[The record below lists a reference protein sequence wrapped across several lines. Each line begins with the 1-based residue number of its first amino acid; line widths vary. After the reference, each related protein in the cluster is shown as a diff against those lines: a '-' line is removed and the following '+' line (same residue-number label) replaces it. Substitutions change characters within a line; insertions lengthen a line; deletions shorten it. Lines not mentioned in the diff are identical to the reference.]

1 MERPLQIS
9 FDNVEHSDAVEARI
23 RDEVTKLEQVY
34 DRITSMRVVVTKPQK
49 RHHKG
54 DTFQV
59 RIHITVPGGTDIAI
73 TRDPAADGAHEDVYV
88 TVRDAF
94 NSARRKLQDT
104 QRKRQ
109 A

>member
-9 FDNVEHSDAVEARI
+9 FDNVEHSDAVETRI
-23 RDEVTKLEQVY
+23 REEAAKLEQFH
-34 DRITSMRVVVTKPQK
+34 DRIISMRVVVTKPQK

-59 RIHITVPGGTDIAI
+59 RIHLTAPGGADIAI

-94 NSARRKLQDT
+94 AAARRKLQDT
-104 QRKRQ
+104 QRRRQ

>member
-1 MERPLQIS
+1 MEHSLQIS

-23 RDEVTKLEQVY
+23 REEVKKLEQIH

-59 RIHITVPGGTDIAI
+59 RIHLTAPGGADIAI

-94 NSARRKLQDT
+94 SAARRKLQDL
-104 QRKRQ
+104 QRRRQ